1 ASLPGDNG
9 TAAANAEQVLRLAGE
24 RVDMVLDDGPRP
36 SAQPATILAVN
47 GEDWQVV
54 QPGVVSAEQIRQQ
67 MACLIVFICTG
78 NTCRSPLAEAL
89 CKKRLADHLDCT
101 IEELPAR
108 GFYVLSAGLSA
119 TLGGP
124 AAAEA
129 ENVVRTYGGDLSA
142 HRSQPLTPDL
152 AARADYLL
160 GMTHGHLQALTDYFA
175 HLGVQ
180 PRLLD
185 PAGDIADPIGC
196 DRPVYEACGRHIWD
210 RLESLVAEIARK
222 EEG

>member
-1 ASLPGDNG
+1 
-9 TAAANAEQVLRLAGE
+9 
-24 RVDMVLDDGPRP
+24 
-36 SAQPATILAVN
+36 
-47 GEDWQVV
+47 VV
-54 QPGVVSAEQIRQQ
+54 RPGVVSAEQIRQQ

-78 NTCRSPLAEAL
+78 NTCRSPMAEAL
-89 CKKRLADHLDCT
+89 CKKRLADHLGCT
-101 IEELPAR
+101 VEELPAR

-119 TLGGP
+119 SLGGP
-124 AAAEA
+124 AAVEA
-129 ENVVRTYGGDLSA
+129 EKVARTFGGDLSA

-160 GMTHGHLQALTDYFA
+160 GMTHSHLHALTDHFA

-196 DRPVYEACGRHIWD
+196 EQPIYEACGQHIWE
-210 RLESLVAEIARK
+210 RLESFVAEIAGK
-222 EEG
+222 ENG